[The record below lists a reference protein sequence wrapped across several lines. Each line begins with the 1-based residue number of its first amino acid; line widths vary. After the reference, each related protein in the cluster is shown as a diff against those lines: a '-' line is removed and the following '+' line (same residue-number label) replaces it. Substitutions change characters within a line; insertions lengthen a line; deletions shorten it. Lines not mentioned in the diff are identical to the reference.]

1 MTSKRRQATRA
12 RKAQRQSL
20 DEARDLA
27 RTAAAD
33 DIVLDPASELFFQF
47 AAPLLMTAKTEEEF
61 DSAAAIAEFV
71 WATSHF
77 DAGTQALLIDG
88 FIQEV
93 GIPPDMVPWLLEV
106 YAELAARKEAMVG

>member
-1 MTSKRRQATRA
+1 M
-12 RKAQRQSL
+12 QRQSL
-20 DEARDLA
+20 DEARGLA
-27 RTAAAD
+27 RKAAAH
-33 DIVLDPASELFFQF
+33 DIELDPASELFFEF
-47 AAPLLMTAKTEEEF
+47 AAPLLLTAKTEDEF

-77 DAGTQALLIDG
+77 DAATQALLIDS
-88 FIQEV
+88 FIQDV